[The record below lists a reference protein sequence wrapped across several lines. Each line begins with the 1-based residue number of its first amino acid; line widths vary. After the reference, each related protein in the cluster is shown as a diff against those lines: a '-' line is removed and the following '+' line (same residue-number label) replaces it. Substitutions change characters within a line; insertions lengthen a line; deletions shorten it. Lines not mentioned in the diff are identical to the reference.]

1 MANITG
7 TEQADVLRG
16 ENMNPL
22 RTTYDGIGF
31 DVING
36 LGGDDKIIATTG
48 NDTID
53 GGAGNDIVDYG
64 EVAKNLF
71 LSVSG
76 EAIDNV
82 VTRRFPPA
90 IQEVTVAQSLRN
102 VEKII
107 GNPNQINTISAYRR
121 YPVPFPDAQIDID
134 LAKGTVS
141 NNNGLGRKF
150 SVENFDNVDVPS
162 FYGSVV
168 GNDRNNVITG
178 SVISAFLSDGTRPVM
193 TIVGSKG
200 DDTLIGNTIDYSN
213 LGRAVRFTPGET
225 LAVSV
230 GDTFTPPRVLSGGA
244 VDKGIFGKDK
254 VAGFQKIIG
263 ATNKRNSIDASTAPV
278 GASFDINLA
287 NNLVKV
293 SAQGFVQQIKVS
305 NFVDVIGSQS
315 NDVIQGGN
323 ANSKL
328 TGGAGSDAITG
339 GAKNDQITGT
349 NGSARGVGEVDTLTG
364 GAGADKF
371 IVGDSVGSYYVG
383 NQSTDY
389 AQITDFNIFTDSI
402 AVGNL
407 KDYSFGLEGNGT
419 INLFAGKTAMTGDLI
434 AKIQLADLSP
444 ATAARS
450 SAVSAS
456 SINSV
461 SSNLEVLTSQINIL
475 SGVNPTV

>member
-7 TEQADVLRG
+7 TEQSDILRG
-16 ENMNPL
+16 VNMNPL

-36 LGGDDKIIATTG
+36 LGGDDTIIATTG
-48 NDTID
+48 EDMID
-53 GGAGNDIVDYG
+53 GGAGYDTVDYR
-64 EVAKNLF
+64 EVARNLF

-76 EAIDNV
+76 EAIDTV
-82 VTRRFPPA
+82 LGRRVPPPP
-90 IQEVTVAQSLRN
+90 QEVIVKASLKN
-102 VEKII
+102 IEEII
-107 GNPNQINTISAYRR
+107 GNLNQSNTIAAYSR
-121 YPVPFPDAQIDID
+121 YPIPIPNAQIDID
-134 LAKGTVS
+134 LVKGTVS
-141 NNNGLGRKF
+141 YEGVMRNFTFK
-150 SVENFDNVDVPS
+150 NFDNVDVP
-162 FYGSVV
+162 FYYGSVI

-178 SVISAFLSDGTRPVM
+178 SVISAFLSGGARPVM

-200 DDTLIGNTIDYSN
+200 NDTLTGNTIDYSN

-225 LAVSV
+225 LAVSA

-244 VDKGIFGKDK
+244 VDKGVFGKDK

-287 NNLVKV
+287 TNLVKV

-305 NFVDVIGSQS
+305 NFVDVVGSQS

-323 ANSKL
+323 TNSKL

-339 GAKNDQITGT
+339 GTKNDQITGT
-349 NGSARGVGEVDTLTG
+349 NSSARGVGEVDTLTG

-383 NQSTDY
+383 NKGTDY
-389 AQITDFNIFTDSI
+389 AQITDFNLLTDSI
-402 AVGNL
+402 NVGNL
-407 KDYSFGLEGNGT
+407 PEYSFGLESNGT
-419 INLFAGKTAMTGDLI
+419 IELFAGKNVTTRDLI
-434 AKIQLADLSP
+434 AKIQLADLAPAAKISA
-444 ATAARS
+444 ATASMMSGA
-450 SAVSAS
+450 
-456 SINSV
+456 N
-461 SSNLEVLTSQINIL
+461 SNLEALTSQINIL
-475 SGVNPTV
+475 SGANPL